1 MKIDIKTI
9 EKLENLSMVE
19 IENKE
24 KMAADLQEIVSF
36 VEMLNELDTEGI
48 EPTFRVLDVT
58 TPLREDEP
66 LKTEIIKDVLAHAP
80 KAKDGYFIVPKI
92 IES

>member
-19 IENKE
+19 IEDKE

-66 LKTEIIKDVLAHAP
+66 VKTGIIKDVLAHAP

-92 IES
+92 IEG

>member
-19 IENKE
+19 IEDKE
-24 KMAADLQEIVSF
+24 KMANDLHEIVSF